1 MLTRAAAPH
10 ETEPPALEATAI
22 SVRFAG
28 MQALSA
34 VDLTVR
40 PGEILGLI
48 GPNGA
53 GKTTLT
59 NALTGY
65 QHHDGRLRLAGR
77 DVTGFG
83 PRQLARAGVRRTFQ
97 AVRLFDDLSVRE
109 NLEVTGIGL
118 GLSSRA
124 AHRAATDVLH
134 WTALLEHAEKRAGG
148 LAYGVQR
155 RLGVARAVVGP
166 VTVLLLDEPAAGL
179 NEQEGE
185 ELTELLATV
194 PERFGCGLVVIEH
207 DLPLIMRLCHR
218 VQVVVHGETLAV
230 GTPAA
235 IRHDP
240 AVIEAYLGTHADDGA
255 PR

>member
-1 MLTRAAAPH
+1 MLTRAAAPPG
-10 ETEPPALEATAI
+10 TPAALEATAI
-22 SVRFAG
+22 SVSFAG
-28 MQALSA
+28 MRALSD
-34 VDLTVR
+34 VDLMVR

-77 DVTGFG
+77 DVTSYG
-83 PRQLARAGVRRTFQ
+83 PRHLARAGVRRTFQ
-97 AVRLFDDLSVRE
+97 AVRLFGDLSVRE

-124 AHRAATDVLH
+124 ARHAATDTLD
-134 WTALLEHAEKRAGG
+134 WTDLMEHAEKRAGD

-179 NEQEGE
+179 NEQEGA

-194 PERFGCGLVVIEH
+194 PERLGCGLVVIEH

-218 VQVVVHGETLAV
+218 VQVLVHGETLAV
-230 GTPAA
+230 GAPAA

-240 AVIEAYLGTHADDGA
+240 AVIEAYLGAHAGDGA